1 MEQLDLLWQYQEF
14 DLVLDQYDQ
23 ERKNHPLRHT
33 LLKLKNYLMDQQS
46 QLMKLDEEADRRQQ
60 KFVRLQKE
68 YELLA
73 TQLEEEKRKVAVGE
87 FTAMQQIEQLEKDGK
102 ALRDKAARIEEEL
115 KRLMREMET
124 MAKKIE
130 DIGHK
135 MAKSKKEYSEVKESY
150 DAAVK
155 KIMAEYNKVKTQR
168 DQFAANLDKALLIK
182 YNNIRTTRTPVIST
196 ILQDRC
202 GGCNMSMASLVIQKV
217 KDKKRVVDCENC
229 GRILFYGQ

>member
-60 KFVRLQKE
+60 QLARLQKE

-73 TQLEEEKRKVAVGE
+73 AQLGEEQHKVAVGA
-87 FTAMQQIEQLEKDGK
+87 FTTLQQVEQLEKDGK
-102 ALRDKAARIEEEL
+102 ALRDKAARKEEEL
-115 KRLMREMET
+115 KRLIREMEN

-135 MAKSKKEYSEVKESY
+135 IAKAKKEYAEVKESY
-150 DAAVK
+150 DEAVK
-155 KIMAEYNKVKTQR
+155 AIMAEYNKVKAQR
-168 DQFAANLDKALLIK
+168 DQFAVQLDKGLLSK
-182 YNNIRTTRTPVIST
+182 YKNIRTTRTPVIST

-217 KDKKRVVDCENC
+217 KDKKRVVECENC
-229 GRILFYGQ
+229 GRILFYGP